1 MPDMPDRQGLT
12 KLRPSEAFL
21 MKAFFIPTY

>member
-21 MKAFFIPTY
+21 MKAFFIPKY